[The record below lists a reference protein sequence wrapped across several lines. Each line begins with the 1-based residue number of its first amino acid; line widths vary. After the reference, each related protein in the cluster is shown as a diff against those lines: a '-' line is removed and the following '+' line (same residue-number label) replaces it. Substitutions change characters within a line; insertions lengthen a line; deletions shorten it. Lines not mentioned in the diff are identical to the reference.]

1 MDKLTKKQEEI
12 ICELLHC
19 AHNKEI
25 TQFILRTIGEENWTR
40 GMLSNCMSSFLTEEQ
55 NKLSRSLGGGYSI
68 NEMAKMGVETMINC
82 KIADKLKEQG
92 VTHFLYKN
100 DEYLDAVRVGDIIC
114 EGINIKEIKN
124 MVVE

>member
-1 MDKLTKKQEEI
+1 
-12 ICELLHC
+12 
-19 AHNKEI
+19 
-25 TQFILRTIGEENWTR
+25 
-40 GMLSNCMSSFLTEEQ
+40 
-55 NKLSRSLGGGYSI
+55 
-68 NEMAKMGVETMINC
+68 MAKMGVETMINC